1 MEETF
6 TPKKLLVLIVE
17 LILMFILAVVIV
29 GVLRQFVITPFG
41 VSGASM
47 SPTFRESG
55 DKVFV
60 YRQAKNLKKGDVV
73 VFYRPPFGE
82 DNDEDL
88 NPASKKVTFSDFMRN
103 LPILGVTTSVSDE
116 DEKSDSYVA
125 IIKRIVA
132 CPGDTVSFV
141 HGELYVNNQKEETYV
156 FTWTPPKIGNGYTHT
171 MQEDEYFVL
180 GDNRGN
186 SIDSEDYGPIK
197 RSQIVGR
204 VVLASSGGKLKTN
217 FN

>member
-1 MEETF
+1 MEENF
-6 TPKKLLVLIVE
+6 TPKKLLIIIVE
-17 LILMFILAVVIV
+17 LILMFILAVVVV

-41 VSGASM
+41 VSGSSM
-47 SPTFRESG
+47 APTFRDKG

-60 YRQAKNLKKGDVV
+60 YRQVKTLKKGDVV
-73 VFYRPPFGE
+73 VFYRPPLGE
-82 DNDEDL
+82 DNDESL

-103 LPILGVTTSVSDE
+103 LPILGVTTSTSD
-116 DEKSDSYVA
+116 DESDGYVA
-125 IIKRIVA
+125 IIKRVVA

-141 HGELYVNNQKEETYV
+141 DGELYVNNQKEETYIYK
-156 FTWTPPKIGNGYTHT
+156 WTPPKVGNGYTHT

-197 RSQIVGR
+197 RSQIVGK
-204 VVLASSGGKLKTN
+204 VVLASASGKLKTK